1 VSSDTPDTRT
11 YQTGDDVRAL
21 RDELGLKQGD
31 LGALLYD
38 GYSRKT
44 AQKTISELERGTKST
59 SGAVRRS
66 LQRIEALHRED
77 LPLY

>member
-1 VSSDTPDTRT
+1 MSSDTPDTRT

-21 RDELGLKQGD
+21 RDELGLAQVD

-66 LQRIEALHRED
+66 LQRIEALHRAD